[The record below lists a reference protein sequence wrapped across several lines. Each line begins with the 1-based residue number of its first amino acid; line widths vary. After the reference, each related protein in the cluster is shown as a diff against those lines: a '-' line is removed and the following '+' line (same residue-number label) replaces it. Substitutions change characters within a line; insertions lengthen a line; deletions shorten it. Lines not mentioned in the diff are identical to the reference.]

1 MRKIV
6 KLYTYN
12 LFITN
17 KNISNISFQNIFFTN
32 YDMYRNRYYIVI
44 NKSITASRLQ

>member
-17 KNISNISFQNIFFTN
+17 KNISNILFQNIFFTN
-32 YDMYRNRYYIVI
+32 YGMYRNRYYTII
-44 NKSITASRLQ
+44 NKSITTSKLQ